1 MGTAWLEC
9 AKIRRKRGLV
19 LRPKRL
25 MPGRSGRVNPL
36 PCEGRDIMSVGAALL
51 GVRLRWFP
59 QLLLIAIWGYWMRMT
74 GRIRAGRMTR
84 YRHMEELLKE
94 MKRRNAAL
102 EKVVTGTEEHHI
114 RLEARR
120 SNTA

>member
-1 MGTAWLEC
+1 
-9 AKIRRKRGLV
+9 
-19 LRPKRL
+19 
-25 MPGRSGRVNPL
+25 
-36 PCEGRDIMSVGAALL
+36 MSVGAALL